1 MFWENGYFFGFLHYS
16 FNLRDRASCSVIFC
30 VEKMKG
36 SLTIGG
42 LHGFRAKQ
50 ITFFQVNRVEY
61 QKLNQTTP

>member
-1 MFWENGYFFGFLHYS
+1 MSLFISFCFFFGVSKF
-16 FNLRDRASCSVIFC
+16 DVQASCSVILSRD
-30 VEKMKG
+30 KMKG

-50 ITFFQVNRVEY
+50 ITFFQVNRVEF